1 MGIVVSTI
9 HGAIK
14 FHTPRGI
21 GTVFST
27 YEPDK
32 VGERVKKFKEV
43 SLEEVKGILSCT
55 NAEEKIIVNSKYPE
69 QMVIIG
75 KQLPANFKEK
85 LQDLLRSNADVFSWT
100 HVDMTRIPRI
110 IIVGGKPFNTEHK
123 LNEYKHIKPVKQKKH
138 GLGPDRSAAACKEV
152 EELTRARILR
162 KVKNQT
168 WVANP
173 VMGPPIRD
181 WWTRYSTM
189 RLDEILRPTLMT
201 CLTLRNAL
209 LVSKKVHSWSILL
222 PNKGVE
228 KSYLFFKKLKIF
240 IGKKTIQWT
249 MDAEEAFQ
257 QMKKFMEILPTLT
270 APIKGEVLVMYL
282 AASAKSISVVLLTER
297 EGRQVPI
304 YFVSRVLQGAE
315 LNHPALEKLI
325 LALVHSARREGGS
338 TQIEISKDFSIEM
351 PSKENERAAV
361 RKTKT
366 MMENPKLN
374 NVWKLYT
381 DWALS
386 SDGSGAELMLIS
398 LEGKEY
404 TYALHFGFK
413 TTNNEVE
420 YEALV
425 SGLR

>member
-1 MGIVVSTI
+1 MQKIGIVVSTI

-21 GTVFST
+21 GTVFLT

-32 VGERVKKFKEV
+32 VGERVKNFKEV
-43 SLEEVKGILSCT
+43 SLEEVKGILSYT

-100 HVDMTRIPRI
+100 HVDMTGIPRT

-173 VMGPPIRD
+173 VMVKKSD
-181 WWTRYSTM
+181 WATYQ
-189 RLDEILRPTLMT
+189 RLVDKVFNDEIG
-201 CLTLRNAL
+201 RNLEAYIDDML
-209 LVSKKVHSWSILL
+209 NPKKCSFGVEEGPFLEHLITKQGIRANPS
-222 PNKGVE
+222 KGVE

-240 IGKKTIQWT
+240 IDKKTIQWT
-249 MDAEEAFQ
+249 MDTEEAFQ
-257 QMKKFMEILPTLT
+257 KMKKFMEILPTLT
-270 APIKGEVLVMYL
+270 APIKGEVFVMYL
-282 AASAKSISVVLLTER
+282 AALAESISVVLLAER

-304 YFVSRVLQGAE
+304 YFVSKVLQGVE
-315 LNHPALEKLI
+315 HNYPTLEELI
-325 LALVHSARREGGS
+325 LVLVHVARRLRMYFQTHTIMVLTDAPIKQTLTKPEKSGRIAKWA
-338 TQIEISKDFSIEM
+338 IELGEHDIEF
-351 PSKENERAAV
+351 KE
-361 RKTKT
+361 
-366 MMENPKLN
+366 
-374 NVWKLYT
+374 
-381 DWALS
+381 
-386 SDGSGAELMLIS
+386 
-398 LEGKEY
+398 
-404 TYALHFGFK
+404 
-413 TTNNEVE
+413 
-420 YEALV
+420 
-425 SGLR
+425 